1 MSVLWNV
8 TKLYT
13 YDMCTVLIHF
23 TSSESLFT
31 KILQAAA
38 WRMVWDKG
46 RDRKACEEA
55 DAIVQVSNKIVRWRQ
70 KVLIWA
76 TGEKRGRGKWLR
88 EMGRSGKGRLPSPTD
103 GLVGVFRGSEGSG
116 RGPMSTRKE
125 LREKPWM
132 AACPSQLASS
142 GDLVREMTLNYLL
155 DPEWYFFLRE
165 FTHSSA
171 MDGSSTSSFSCQCL

>member
-1 MSVLWNV
+1 MSPNYTLMICALF
-8 TKLYT
+8 LYT
-13 YDMCTVLIHF
+13 LLQVKVYLQK
-23 TSSESLFT
+23 SSRLLRGE
-31 KILQAAA
+31 
-38 WRMVWDKG
+38 WVWDKG

-88 EMGRSGKGRLPSPTD
+88 EMGRSGKGRLPSSTD